1 MYEKEF
7 YDRKLKKTI
16 DIANSELYMN
26 RLGSHCSDK
35 FVRII
40 FEGTCDDTIRD
51 QIKHDQAFRQYLK
64 ENPVKAQSFKN
75 SDNTSQALNKKMM
88 PLFNPPPA
96 VIRLK

>member
-64 ENPVKAQSFKN
+64 ENPVKA
-75 SDNTSQALNKKMM
+75 
-88 PLFNPPPA
+88 
-96 VIRLK
+96 